1 MLLVARLVLR
11 FNIEGRRGARLSG
24 RILDHYS
31 LFQGKLRFGVRP
43 GDSDEGDQHSAVM
56 PISVPG

>member
-31 LFQGKLRFGVRP
+31 LFQGELRFGVRP
-43 GDSDEGDQHSAVM
+43 MAAT
-56 PISVPG
+56 